1 MHLSEINSFI
11 EINIW
16 KKKWLIYGTYNPNKN
31 NINSHLSMLQK
42 SATKLSCDYDNIIIL
57 GDFNSKMS
65 EDVMLNFCNLF
76 SLKNLIKEP
85 TCYKNLDNPSC
96 IDLILTS
103 KAKSFQ
109 NLKAYEAGLSDVHKF
124 IIIVLKTSFRKQP
137 PNIIT

>member
-1 MHLSEINSFI
+1 
-11 EINIW
+11 
-16 KKKWLIYGTYNPNKN
+16 
-31 NINSHLSMLQK
+31 MLQK

-65 EDVMLNFCNLF
+65 EDVMLNFCSLF

-96 IDLILTS
+96 IDLILTN

-109 NLKAYEAGLSDVHKF
+109 NSKAYETGLSDFHKL
-124 IIIVLKTSFRKQP
+124 IITVLKTSFRKQP
-137 PNIIT
+137 PNIITYRDYKKYSVLNFQND